1 MTFEV
6 KIYVKKGCIE
16 WVSNLEKVVLPESVG
31 GFPANLHL
39 PPACVPQPTEI
50 IHIHWYTLVLQSCM
64 FLTLLK
70 QYIKR

>member
-50 IHIHWYTLVLQSCM
+50 IYIH
-64 FLTLLK
+64 
-70 QYIKR
+70 

>member
-1 MTFEV
+1 MDKIVRFYILGWVTTSWTYSNMTFEV

-16 WVSNLEKVVLPESVG
+16 RVSNLEKVVLPESVG

-50 IHIHWYTLVLQSCM
+50 IYIH
-64 FLTLLK
+64 
-70 QYIKR
+70 